1 MNLFYE
7 NNSDF
12 LVEKFDELEGEL
24 DAQTLLKFGRF
35 KDNRDET
42 STVENNKED
51 IRFILYNKRNIILNT
66 KKKIN

>member
-35 KDNRDET
+35 KDNRDES

>member
-12 LVEKFDELEGEL
+12 LVEKFDELIGEL
-24 DAQTLLKFGRF
+24 DAQTLLKFGRY

-42 STVENNKED
+42 TTVVNNKED